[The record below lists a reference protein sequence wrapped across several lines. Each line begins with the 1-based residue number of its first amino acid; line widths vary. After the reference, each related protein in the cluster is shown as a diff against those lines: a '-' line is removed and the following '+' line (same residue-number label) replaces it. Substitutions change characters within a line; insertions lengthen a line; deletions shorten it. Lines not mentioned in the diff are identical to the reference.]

1 MFGYVVVEKPSL
13 RLREYDYYRAT
24 YCGLCHA
31 MGKCTGCASRLTLS
45 YDMTFFALIREMLE
59 GEEVLFVKK
68 RCPRHPIKKIETVEI
83 NSQLEYSA
91 YVGGI
96 LTAGKIEDN
105 INDEKGAKRAI
116 ASFLRLFLSKMEREA
131 DKNLPEISYLVEQKL
146 SELKEVETNMV
157 RSIDVPADIFGDM
170 MGSLLSYGLDGD
182 KKLVASNIGKRI
194 GRWIYIVDAFDDY
207 DKDRKLAD
215 MTVELIEIITVD
227 GKIYEETI
235 DAAYTA
241 DDRSRTMGIVLSS
254 ASGQR
259 VVDYGVLEN
268 PEPGNQEEVDYV
280 SAENVI
286 SGQAQSTALVY
297 NLCEDDYDILL
308 RIVGIT
314 YISDL
319 TSGICKECGYGVLAG
334 QVAVAG
340 KMGVLFL

>member
-45 YDMTFFALIREMLE
+45 YDMTFFALIREMLVE
-59 GEEVLFVKK
+59 EEVVFEKK
-68 RCPRHPIKKIETVEI
+68 RCIRHPIKKIETVEI

-207 DKDRKLAD
+207 DKDRKSGSYNPFVLLYDAENFSEDNLISISKMLEAELALALSAID
-215 MTVELIEIITVD
+215 LLDEDSDKTRSEIIKNILCLGMPQSVKKVCD
-227 GKIYEETI
+227 KH
-235 DAAYTA
+235 
-241 DDRSRTMGIVLSS
+241 RK
-254 ASGQR
+254 
-259 VVDYGVLEN
+259 
-268 PEPGNQEEVDYV
+268 
-280 SAENVI
+280 AEN
-286 SGQAQSTALVY
+286 
-297 NLCEDDYDILL
+297 
-308 RIVGIT
+308 
-314 YISDL
+314 
-319 TSGICKECGYGVLAG
+319 K
-334 QVAVAG
+334 
-340 KMGVLFL
+340 

>member
-83 NSQLEYSA
+83 NPQLEYSA

-105 INDEKGAKRAI
+105 INDEKGAKRAL
-116 ASFLRLFLSKMEREA
+116 ASFLRVFFSKMEREA
-131 DKNLPEISYLVEQKL
+131 DKNFPEISYLVEQKL

-170 MGSLLSYGLDGD
+170 MASLLSYGFDGD

-207 DKDRKLAD
+207 DKDRKSGSYNPFVLLYDAENFSEDNLISISKMLEAELALALSAID
-215 MTVELIEIITVD
+215 LLDEDSDKTRSEIIKNILCLGMPQSVKKVCD
-227 GKIYEETI
+227 KH
-235 DAAYTA
+235 
-241 DDRSRTMGIVLSS
+241 RK
-254 ASGQR
+254 
-259 VVDYGVLEN
+259 
-268 PEPGNQEEVDYV
+268 
-280 SAENVI
+280 AEN
-286 SGQAQSTALVY
+286 
-297 NLCEDDYDILL
+297 
-308 RIVGIT
+308 
-314 YISDL
+314 
-319 TSGICKECGYGVLAG
+319 K
-334 QVAVAG
+334 
-340 KMGVLFL
+340 

>member
-83 NSQLEYSA
+83 NSQLEHSA

-207 DKDRKLAD
+207 DKDRKSGSYNPFVLLYDAENFSEDNLISISKMLEAELALALSAID
-215 MTVELIEIITVD
+215 LLDEDSDKTRSEIIKNILCLGMPQSVKKVCD
-227 GKIYEETI
+227 KH
-235 DAAYTA
+235 
-241 DDRSRTMGIVLSS
+241 RK
-254 ASGQR
+254 
-259 VVDYGVLEN
+259 
-268 PEPGNQEEVDYV
+268 
-280 SAENVI
+280 AEN
-286 SGQAQSTALVY
+286 
-297 NLCEDDYDILL
+297 
-308 RIVGIT
+308 
-314 YISDL
+314 
-319 TSGICKECGYGVLAG
+319 K
-334 QVAVAG
+334 
-340 KMGVLFL
+340 

>member
-105 INDEKGAKRAI
+105 INDEKGAKRSI
-116 ASFLRLFLSKMEREA
+116 ASFLRLFFSKMERES
-131 DKNLPEISYLVEQKL
+131 DKNLPELACLVSEKL
-146 SELKEVETNMV
+146 AELHDIEEGEVA
-157 RSIDVPADIFGDM
+157 SIDIPADVFGDM

-207 DKDRKLAD
+207 DKDRKSGSYNPFVLLYDAENFSEDNLISISKMLEAELALALSAID
-215 MTVELIEIITVD
+215 LLDEDSDKTRSEIIKNILCLGMPQSVKKVCD
-227 GKIYEETI
+227 KH
-235 DAAYTA
+235 
-241 DDRSRTMGIVLSS
+241 RK
-254 ASGQR
+254 
-259 VVDYGVLEN
+259 
-268 PEPGNQEEVDYV
+268 
-280 SAENVI
+280 AEN
-286 SGQAQSTALVY
+286 
-297 NLCEDDYDILL
+297 
-308 RIVGIT
+308 
-314 YISDL
+314 
-319 TSGICKECGYGVLAG
+319 K
-334 QVAVAG
+334 
-340 KMGVLFL
+340 

>member
-68 RCPRHPIKKIETVEI
+68 RCPRHPIKKSETVEI

-207 DKDRKLAD
+207 DKDRKSGSYNPFVLLYDAENFSEDNLISISKMLEAELALALSAID
-215 MTVELIEIITVD
+215 LLDEDSDKTRSEIIKNILCLGMPQSVKKVCD
-227 GKIYEETI
+227 KH
-235 DAAYTA
+235 
-241 DDRSRTMGIVLSS
+241 RK
-254 ASGQR
+254 
-259 VVDYGVLEN
+259 
-268 PEPGNQEEVDYV
+268 
-280 SAENVI
+280 AEN
-286 SGQAQSTALVY
+286 
-297 NLCEDDYDILL
+297 
-308 RIVGIT
+308 
-314 YISDL
+314 
-319 TSGICKECGYGVLAG
+319 K
-334 QVAVAG
+334 
-340 KMGVLFL
+340 

>member
-83 NSQLEYSA
+83 KSQLEYSA

-207 DKDRKLAD
+207 DKDRKSGSYNPFVLLYDAENFSEDNLISISKMLEAELALALSAID
-215 MTVELIEIITVD
+215 LLDEDSDKTRSEIIKNILCLGMPQSVKKVCD
-227 GKIYEETI
+227 KH
-235 DAAYTA
+235 
-241 DDRSRTMGIVLSS
+241 RK
-254 ASGQR
+254 
-259 VVDYGVLEN
+259 
-268 PEPGNQEEVDYV
+268 
-280 SAENVI
+280 AEN
-286 SGQAQSTALVY
+286 
-297 NLCEDDYDILL
+297 
-308 RIVGIT
+308 
-314 YISDL
+314 
-319 TSGICKECGYGVLAG
+319 K
-334 QVAVAG
+334 
-340 KMGVLFL
+340 

>member
-1 MFGYVVVEKPSL
+1 MFGYVVVEKTSL

-207 DKDRKLAD
+207 DKDRKSGSYNPFVLLYDAENFSEDNLISISKMLEAELALALSAID
-215 MTVELIEIITVD
+215 LLDEDSDKTRSEIIKNILCLGMPQSVKKVCD
-227 GKIYEETI
+227 KH
-235 DAAYTA
+235 
-241 DDRSRTMGIVLSS
+241 RK
-254 ASGQR
+254 
-259 VVDYGVLEN
+259 
-268 PEPGNQEEVDYV
+268 
-280 SAENVI
+280 AEN
-286 SGQAQSTALVY
+286 
-297 NLCEDDYDILL
+297 
-308 RIVGIT
+308 
-314 YISDL
+314 
-319 TSGICKECGYGVLAG
+319 K
-334 QVAVAG
+334 
-340 KMGVLFL
+340 

>member
-96 LTAGKIEDN
+96 FTAGKIEDN

-207 DKDRKLAD
+207 DKDRKSGSYNPFVLLYDAENFSEDNLISISKMLEAELALALSAID
-215 MTVELIEIITVD
+215 LLDEDSDKTRSEIIKNILCLGMPQSV
-227 GKIYEETI
+227 KKVCEKH
-235 DAAYTA
+235 
-241 DDRSRTMGIVLSS
+241 RK
-254 ASGQR
+254 
-259 VVDYGVLEN
+259 
-268 PEPGNQEEVDYV
+268 
-280 SAENVI
+280 AEN
-286 SGQAQSTALVY
+286 
-297 NLCEDDYDILL
+297 
-308 RIVGIT
+308 
-314 YISDL
+314 
-319 TSGICKECGYGVLAG
+319 K
-334 QVAVAG
+334 
-340 KMGVLFL
+340 

>member
-96 LTAGKIEDN
+96 LTVGKIEDN

-207 DKDRKLAD
+207 DKDRKSGSYNPFVLLYDAENFSEDNLISISKMLEAELALALSAID
-215 MTVELIEIITVD
+215 LLDEDSDKTRSEIIKNILCLGMPQSVKKVCD
-227 GKIYEETI
+227 KH
-235 DAAYTA
+235 
-241 DDRSRTMGIVLSS
+241 RK
-254 ASGQR
+254 
-259 VVDYGVLEN
+259 
-268 PEPGNQEEVDYV
+268 
-280 SAENVI
+280 AEN
-286 SGQAQSTALVY
+286 
-297 NLCEDDYDILL
+297 
-308 RIVGIT
+308 
-314 YISDL
+314 
-319 TSGICKECGYGVLAG
+319 K
-334 QVAVAG
+334 
-340 KMGVLFL
+340 